1 MISDDYYVRMII
13 ERCEYSQII
22 TYRVMY
28 FDARVSQGTDSNSLK
43 KCLNTFRT
51 IRELFWNCLAELSK
65 IGQRLTHVNV
75 FMDDKR
81 Y

>member
-1 MISDDYYVRMII
+1 MFT
-13 ERCEYSQII
+13 ERCKYSQII

-28 FDARVSQGTDSNSLK
+28 FDARVSQGTDPNSLEK
-43 KCLNTFRT
+43 YLNTFKT
-51 IRELFWNCLAELSK
+51 IRELSWNCLVEPSK

-75 FMDDKR
+75 LMGDKR